1 MAAYPRPWLAGP
13 GRVLLL
19 RHGDIG
25 ETFQGRY
32 LGQSDPPLS
41 PQGREQAAW
50 WAGELAGI
58 DLKRILT
65 SDLRRA
71 RVTAQIIAQGR
82 DQTPRLEPGLRE
94 IDLGA
99 WEGLER
105 SQVTRRWPELHAARG
120 KDLAGF
126 RPPQGESFADL
137 AERVWPLIAAL
148 SREDGP
154 SLVVTHAG
162 VIRVVVCR
170 LMGAPLQEIFRLR
183 LDPAGM
189 TILDRD
195 DRMPNLVSLN
205 LPPLL

>member
-1 MAAYPRPWLAGP
+1 MAGYPRRWLDGP
-13 GRVLLL
+13 GRLLLL

-25 ETFQGRY
+25 EAFRGRY

-41 PQGREQAAW
+41 HRGREQAAW

-58 DLKRILT
+58 GLQRILT
-65 SDLRRA
+65 SDLGRA
-71 RVTAQIIAQGR
+71 RTTAEIIAQGR
-82 DQTPRLEPGLRE
+82 ELVPRLVPALRE

-105 SQVTRRWPELHAARG
+105 SQVARRWPEAHSARG
-120 KDLAGF
+120 RDLAGF
-126 RPPQGESFADL
+126 RPPEGESFADL
-137 AERVWPLIAAL
+137 ADRVWPVIAAL
-148 SREDGP
+148 SREPGP

-170 LMGAPLQEIFRLR
+170 LMGAPLQEIFRLD
-183 LDPAGM
+183 LEPAGL
-189 TILDRD
+189 TILDAD
-195 DRMPNLVSLN
+195 DRMSNLVSLN

>member
-1 MAAYPRPWLAGP
+1 MAAYPRRWLDGP
-13 GRVLLL
+13 GRILLL

-41 PQGREQAAW
+41 LQGREQAAW

-58 DLKRILT
+58 GLKRILT

-71 RVTAQIIAQGR
+71 RATAEIIAQGR
-82 DQTPRLEPGLRE
+82 EVAPRLEPSLRE
-94 IDLGA
+94 IDLGD

-105 SQVTRRWPELHAARG
+105 SQVVRRWPELHAARG
-120 KDLAGF
+120 EDLSGF

-137 AERVWPLIAAL
+137 AERVWPVIAVL
-148 SREDGP
+148 SRMEGP

-162 VIRVVVCR
+162 VIRAVVCR

-195 DRMPNLVSLN
+195 DHMPNLVSLN